1 MGDAWFSIG
10 PATVIVLGHAQ
21 CFSWTHWP
29 VYVAA
34 LLAQFVFDIA
44 ATGRYLIAERISP
57 RVQLPRLTWIYA
69 ADAALAPLG
78 LMIAAS
84 AVHRPVLVLLTLP
97 IVGIFALFA
106 RERQHRLDAILE
118 LNTAYRGT
126 TLLLGDI
133 VEADDQYT
141 GIHSREVVDLAVGVA
156 DALGLDAAVRQNV
169 EFSALLHDVGKIRVP
184 KEILN
189 KPGKLDPLEWEFV
202 RRHTIE
208 GEAML
213 RQVGGKLAG
222 LAPIVRASH
231 ERWDGGGYPDG
242 LADQKIPI
250 EARIISACDA
260 YNAMTTDRP
269 YRPALNRSAAL
280 AELRRGAG
288 SQFDPRVVVALIKRV
303 EAERETAV
311 THSPRAQAQAGVPV
325 RSALRRPPSRVY
337 TAVSARL

>member
-1 MGDAWFSIG
+1 
-10 PATVIVLGHAQ
+10 
-21 CFSWTHWP
+21 
-29 VYVAA
+29 
-34 LLAQFVFDIA
+34 
-44 ATGRYLIAERISP
+44 
-57 RVQLPRLTWIYA
+57 
-69 ADAALAPLG
+69 
-78 LMIAAS
+78 
-84 AVHRPVLVLLTLP
+84 VLVLLTLP